1 MQRIPGSRWGG
12 PGARSGVRGSGWCPV
27 SRPAGGGA
35 GSMRGCGQREPQVA
49 VGPSLA
55 RRGVFGGPGG
65 DSGSRCGWPVPAL
78 GHLSSR
84 SLFLCP
90 RVSPC
95 LVWPLMTIPISSP
108 LQTLCPRVA
117 RAEGLVGEPTGLGS
131 SGSCSFSRP
140 LFSSGE
146 SSHSTSPVHSAAPRA
161 GGRGGGS
168 RRGPNTVQK
177 PEARAPWGPWRRRAE
192 SRLRAAPEPT
202 LSRPCGQGEDAR
214 VSSGGQS
221 RVPRCPAGRLGRRA
235 RPWPLRS
242 ASLRPRPRQG
252 PRPCLGAGCLGP
264 ASLQSPCCAG
274 RA

>member
-12 PGARSGVRGSGWCPV
+12 PGTRSGVRGSGWCPV
-27 SRPAGGGA
+27 SGPAGGGA

-55 RRGVFGGPGG
+55 RRGVFGGPRG

-140 LFSSGE
+140 LFRGPSSAQGRAATAQAPSTLRHPEQVAEVEGLDEDRTPSRNRRPERPGVPGGGE
-146 SSHSTSPVHSAAPRA
+146 QRA
-161 GGRGGGS
+161 G
-168 RRGPNTVQK
+168 
-177 PEARAPWGPWRRRAE
+177 
-192 SRLRAAPEPT
+192 
-202 LSRPCGQGEDAR
+202 
-214 VSSGGQS
+214 
-221 RVPRCPAGRLGRRA
+221 
-235 RPWPLRS
+235 
-242 ASLRPRPRQG
+242 
-252 PRPCLGAGCLGP
+252 
-264 ASLQSPCCAG
+264 
-274 RA
+274 